1 MFNNQKEKRK
11 NKIIN
16 KKMNKRRNKMLS
28 NRNKLKKRKDIK
40 SQV

>member
-1 MFNNQKEKRK
+1 MFNNWRKKRK
-11 NKIIN
+11 NKMIN
-16 KKMNKRRNKMLS
+16 KKMIKRRNKMLS